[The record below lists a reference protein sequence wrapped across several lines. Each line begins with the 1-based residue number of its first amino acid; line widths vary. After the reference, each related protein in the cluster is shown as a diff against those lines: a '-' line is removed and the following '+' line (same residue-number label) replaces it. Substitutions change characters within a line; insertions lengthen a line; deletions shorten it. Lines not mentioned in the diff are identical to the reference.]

1 MFQSYY
7 LRNPLPETL
16 VSPVKLSKKDDEIMA
31 NLNPFNFLEFQRS
44 INFILVII
52 EWWSLLHNLF
62 YYVHFV
68 NRVIDYISFITKVRY
83 VV

>member
-52 EWWSLLHNLF
+52 E
-62 YYVHFV
+62 
-68 NRVIDYISFITKVRY
+68 
-83 VV
+83 